1 MEPPPIPAELT
12 GGAPAFGR
20 ASLAPVWQLNAY
32 FLETLIQCSRHPAW
46 RGGPWERALGPDLAD
61 VLPAVQQELSR
72 SPVSLVDSGLS
83 DGESPSLLAGVGE
96 STGQSPPVFLSRER
110 AIRLAQ
116 VSLTLAWTLARND
129 LVSTSI
135 VFGITRSQ
143 TTAISTLGVHAIPV
157 LSEKLSSAVRP
168 RWLGQPRIWQRLL
181 GSSEHSAS
189 PRFAPL
195 YVRVLQRQFADL
207 SPATSATRQL
217 RNTRP

>member
-32 FLETLIQCSRHPAW
+32 FLETLIECSRHPAW
-46 RGGPWERALGPDLAD
+46 RGGPWERALGLELAD
-61 VLPAVQQELSR
+61 VLPAVEQELSR
-72 SPVSLVDSGLS
+72 SPVSLLDIGLS
-83 DGESPSLLAGVGE
+83 DKESGALLAGVGG
-96 STGQSPPVFLSRER
+96 SPGQSPPAFLSRER
-110 AIRLAQ
+110 AIQLAQ

-135 VFGITRSQ
+135 VFGVTRSQ
-143 TTAISTLGVHAIPV
+143 ATAISTLGVHAIPA

-181 GSSEHSAS
+181 GSSEPSTSA
-189 PRFAPL
+189 RFAPL

-207 SPATSATRQL
+207 APATSATHRL
-217 RNTRP
+217 RDT